1 MKIGKFAQVASLVA
15 VMCSMS
21 AMAEENTIEM
31 MTSWTSGGE
40 AAALNVYRSQFEQN
54 GGKWVDSSIAGFG
67 AADAAFLNRV
77 VAGQPPSA
85 KQTPIGEAAAEYVE
99 QGILNDLNS
108 VADKQGWKSVLPKSI
123 YDLITYDGDV
133 YLAPTGAHGESWMFY
148 SKSAFEKAG
157 IEEKSIQ
164 SWDDLFAA
172 LDKLKASGITPIAW
186 GGQSWQEG
194 TVFNMILLS
203 QVGQKGYMD
212 IYKGKEETEELKNG
226 VKKALKIYRKL
237 SEYDDEGSP
246 GRNWNDA
253 TAMVISGK
261 AAIQFVGDFAKG
273 EFTHANLKL
282 GEDFGCSLIPETTSM
297 VYIADSIAFPVA
309 GADEATT
316 AQKNLASIIMDPA
329 KQVEFSLKKGSIP
342 VRLDVDTSQLDACS
356 QQGLDLMNDNKIVP
370 DYGLLITP
378 EQKGNVTDLAD
389 NFWVNTNT
397 SIDDATENFFSI
409 LKY

>member
-1 MKIGKFAQVASLVA
+1 MKLGKVAKIVALAATMSSL
-15 VMCSMS
+15 S
-21 AMAEENTIEM
+21 AMAADDSIEM

-40 AAALNVYRSQFEQN
+40 AAALNVYRSQFEKD
-54 GGKWVDSSIAGFG
+54 GGSWVDSSIAGFG

-85 KQTPIGEAAAEYVE
+85 KQTPIGEAAAEYVD
-99 QGILNDLNS
+99 QGILNNLNA
-108 VADKQGWKSVLPKSI
+108 VADKQDWKSVLPKSI

-148 SKSAFEKAG
+148 SKAAFSKAG
-157 IEEKSIQ
+157 VDVSQIH
-164 SWDDLFAA
+164 SWDDLFVV
-172 LDKLKASGITPIAW
+172 LDKLKASGIIPVAW

-203 QVGQKGYMD
+203 QVGQQGYMD
-212 IYKGKEETEELKNG
+212 IYKGKKDSQELKDG
-226 VKKALKIYRKL
+226 VKKALAIYRKL

-273 EFTHANLKL
+273 EFTHAGLEL
-282 GEDFGCSLIPETTSM
+282 GKDFGCSLVPETKSM
-297 VYIADSIAFPVA
+297 VYIADSIAFPVVES
-309 GADEATT
+309 GSITPG
-316 AQKNLASIIMDPA
+316 QSHLASIVMDA
-329 KQVEFSLKKGSIP
+329 SKQVEFSLKKGSIP
-342 VRLDVDTSQLDACS
+342 VRLDVDTSKLDACS
-356 QQGLDLMNDNKIVP
+356 QQGLTLMNNNEIVP

-389 NFWVNTNT
+389 NFWVNTST
-397 SIDDATENFFSI
+397 SVDEATENFFSI